1 MATVTR
7 AVIPAAGLGTRFLP
21 LTKALPKE
29 LVPVVDRPAIQY
41 VIEEAVRSGIDDVL
55 VVSGRGKQGLEDHFD
70 RAVELELELERR
82 GKTGALEE
90 VRALSDLADI
100 HFVRQGEPLGLGHA
114 VGVAR
119 KHIGDHPFAVLLPDD
134 IMVDN
139 SLLAGMIATF
149 DERQSTVLAL
159 LEMAIEEISAYG
171 SAEVEEPDGSDGNVV
186 KVLGVVEKPAPEDA
200 PSNLAVI
207 GRYVFTPEI
216 FDAIERV
223 KPGVGGEIQ
232 LTDAVELLLA
242 DQSVYGYRFG
252 EGRHD
257 TGNKLDWLKA
267 TVEFASVRPDLG
279 PDFRAFLAD
288 FVRRTGIV

>member
-1 MATVTR
+1 VATVTR

-21 LTKALPKE
+21 LTKAQPKE
-29 LVPVVDRPAIQY
+29 LVPVVDKPAIQY
-41 VIEEAVRSGIDDVL
+41 VIEEAAQSGIDDVL
-55 VVSGRGKQGLEDHFD
+55 VITGRGKQGIEDHFD

-82 GKTGALEE
+82 GKTAELDV
-90 VRALSDLADI
+90 VRSLSDLADV

-119 KHIGDHPFAVLLPDD
+119 KHVGDHPFAVLLPDD

-139 SLLAGMIATF
+139 SLLSGMIATF
-149 DERQSTVLAL
+149 EAKQSTVLAL
-159 LEMAIEEISAYG
+159 MEMAVLEDISAYG
-171 SAEVEEPDGSDGNVV
+171 AADVEEADGNVV
-186 KVLGVVEKPAPEDA
+186 KVRGVVEKSPPEEA

-223 KPGVGGEIQ
+223 KPGVGGELQ
-232 LTDAVELLLA
+232 LTDAVGLLLNEQ
-242 DQSVYGYRFG
+242 DVYGYRFT
-252 EGRHD
+252 EGRFD
-257 TGNKLDWLKA
+257 TGNKLDWLRT
-267 TVEFASVRPDLG
+267 TVEFAAARDDLG

-288 FVRRTGIV
+288 FVRREGIA